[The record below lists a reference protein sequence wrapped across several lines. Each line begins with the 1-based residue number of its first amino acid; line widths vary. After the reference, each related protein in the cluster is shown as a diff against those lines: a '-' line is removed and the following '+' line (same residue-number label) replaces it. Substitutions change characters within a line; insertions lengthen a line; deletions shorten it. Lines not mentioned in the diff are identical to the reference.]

1 MIGIGLVLALGA
13 AAMFGVAGAL
23 LRVQGTTLVAPAMWA
38 LAALAAVTAVET
50 ALAAPQPASLSG
62 NAGIYRYLAGA
73 ALCCPLLAL
82 LGAKRPQNRAWGWIV
97 LSLWV
102 VLALPALE
110 AWLFQ
115 RGRFELSGARA
126 WFLLILIVTAMVNH
140 LATRYLLS
148 AGLVS
153 LGQVLLMAEFL
164 PTPLTGTA
172 SPRGALACFAVAV
185 LAGWLVPT
193 RNKDAVDRVWLDFR
207 DAFGL
212 VWSLRVQ
219 ERLNDLATA
228 QSWPV
233 RLTWRGFVPLE
244 AKDVGNVVSTS
255 DAERLARDAL
265 AKALWRF
272 VSPAWL
278 AAREAVQPDRV
289 SAERP
294 SSAD

>member
-1 MIGIGLVLALGA
+1 MTSLGLVLVLGA
-13 AAMFGVAGAL
+13 AAMAGVAGAL
-23 LRVQGTTLVAPAMWA
+23 LRVRGTTLVAPAVWA
-38 LAALAAVTAVET
+38 LAALAAVTSVET
-50 ALAAPQPASLSG
+50 ALAAPQANSPAAS
-62 NAGIYRYLAGA
+62 AGIYRYLAGV

-126 WFLLILIVTAMVNH
+126 WFLLILIVTAAVNH
-140 LATRYLLS
+140 LATRYALS

-164 PTPLTGTA
+164 PAPLTGTA
-172 SPRGALACFAVAV
+172 SPHAALACFAAAV
-185 LAGWLVPT
+185 VAGWLVPSRT
-193 RNKDAVDRVWLDFR
+193 ADAVDRVWLDFR

-219 ERLNDLATA
+219 ERLNDLAAA

-233 RLTWRGFVPLE
+233 RLTWRGFARLKANEGE
-244 AKDVGNVVSTS
+244 AAPSAP
-255 DAERLARDAL
+255 DAEHVAREAL

-278 AAREAVQPDRV
+278 TARGVVRSDR
-289 SAERP
+289 ATGERP
-294 SSAD
+294 ASAG